1 MEVDAVGVWYEGVG
15 VYEPSFSIGRAVARF
30 EDSVATMLKVG
41 LCLTPV
47 LDCEMHIHRTVLKSD
62 LKAIILNGSAWPL
75 AVALRQRSCKHEGLI
90 VQSFVIQSIRR
101 WHSYANIA
109 DRIDA

>member
-47 LDCEMHIHRTVLKSD
+47 FDC
-62 LKAIILNGSAWPL
+62 
-75 AVALRQRSCKHEGLI
+75 
-90 VQSFVIQSIRR
+90 
-101 WHSYANIA
+101 
-109 DRIDA
+109 